1 MAIKFAATTNAVNR
15 GLENAK
21 PESGAHLI
29 EDWETALADL
39 DIPGVKG
46 IQRDL
51 AALRKQVESDKPN
64 SDRIHAILHR
74 LGEATVKI
82 SDKADKN
89 GDKIKALGEALIE
102 AGEPSH
108 DEEEDKEAAAAPKRK
123 RTKKS

>member
-1 MAIKFAATTNAVNR
+1 MAIKFAATTNAINR
-15 GLENAK
+15 GLDSSK
-21 PESGAHLI
+21 PEQGAHLI

-64 SDRIHAILHR
+64 ADRIHALLHR

-82 SDKADKN
+82 SEKADKG
-89 GDKIKALGEALIE
+89 GDKLKALGEALVE
-102 AGEPSH
+102 AGEASH
-108 DEEEDKEAAAAPKRK
+108 DEEEDKEAAANPKRA
-123 RTKKS
+123 RKKS